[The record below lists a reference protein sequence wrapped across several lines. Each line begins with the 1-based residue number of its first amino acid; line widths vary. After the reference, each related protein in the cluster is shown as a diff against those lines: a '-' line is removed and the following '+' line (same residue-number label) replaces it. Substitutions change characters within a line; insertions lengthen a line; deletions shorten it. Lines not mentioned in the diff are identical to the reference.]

1 MARKTVTVDIKTDD
15 PENRDNGKR
24 FIITELP
31 ASQGEKW
38 GARAL
43 NALLA
48 SGIEIPDKLAKQGLR
63 GVAAAGIDSLT
74 GFTGI
79 PWNLAEPLL
88 DEMMK
93 CVQIDPDPL
102 NRPGVNIRPII
113 EADIEEIGTRL
124 KLRNAWLELH
134 IGFSF
139 AAKTQTSDLAAEE
152 SGPSSI

>member
-1 MARKTVTVDIKTDD
+1 MARKSVTVNIPED
-15 PENRDNGKR
+15 PENRDGGKR

-48 SGIEIPDKLAKQGLR
+48 SGIEIPDTLAKQGLR
-63 GVAAAGIDSLT
+63 GVAAAGIDSLS

-79 PWNLAEPLL
+79 PWHLAEPLL

-93 CVQIDPDPL
+93 CVQIDPDPI
-102 NRPGVNIRPII
+102 NRPGVNIRPLI
-113 EADIEEIGTRL
+113 ESDIEEIKTRL
-124 KLRNAWLELH
+124 TLRNAWLELH

-139 AAKTQTSDLAAEE
+139 AAKTQTSDLAAGE
-152 SGPSSI
+152 